1 MSKDLKGS
9 ETLLVADDEP
19 IILSLARAVLA
30 RYGYRVIPA
39 TNGDEAFRIWRE
51 QRDSIDL
58 LLTDVIMPRMSGPE
72 LVRSL
77 KALNGGVPCIFMSG
91 YDYEQI
97 RNHGAENLGCDYLR
111 KPFTPEALL
120 RKVRAALD
128 APKANRN

>member
-1 MSKDLKGS
+1 
-9 ETLLVADDEP
+9 
-19 IILSLARAVLA
+19 
-30 RYGYRVIPA
+30 
-39 TNGDEAFRIWRE
+39 
-51 QRDSIDL
+51 

-128 APKANRN
+128 APKANRNYGVQRFFILKLR